1 MVFRRNREAISY
13 YQQSVKETMK
23 KLQPVECNGGGEEGV
38 PENITEPYKRIKF
51 ISWRH
56 KQNPPHPVINNEL
69 SPRTF
74 QQWD

>member
-1 MVFRRNREAISY
+1 
-13 YQQSVKETMK
+13 MK
-23 KLQPVECNGGGEEGV
+23 KLLPVECNGGGEGGV

-69 SPRTF
+69 SPKTI